1 MSALPKIST
10 IHFRRRIA
18 LASAAAAFLVGVLVT
33 ADVVLP
39 DRPGATAEAAE
50 VLNNA
55 AAATIQASDP
65 VVGPGQYMKVETTT
79 VNGAS
84 AVAADGSR
92 VSWLL
97 LDQTVLVV
105 LNEVDI
111 LRQVSDT
118 CRALITALSPGQR
131 SARRRFAP
139 TEYRVT
145 LVPYRDRVAFMVRV
159 RFTGVKPANK
169 WLDVEFWLTRRVESP
184 RFRRIETL
192 SPCTRCA

>member
-1 MSALPKIST
+1 MPALPKVST

-55 AAATIQASDP
+55 AAATIQTSDP
-65 VVGPGQYMKVETTT
+65 VVGPGQYMKVETTA

-92 VSWLL
+92 VSWLVL
-97 LDQTVLVV
+97 NQTVLVV

-118 CRALITALSPGQR
+118 CRALITALSQGQR
-131 SARRRFAP
+131 SARRRFTP
-139 TEYRVT
+139 TEK
-145 LVPYRDRVAFMVRV
+145 RV
-159 RFTGVKPANK
+159 RSCPCRDQRLVRSRSRNAM
-169 WLDVEFWLTRRVESP
+169 RR
-184 RFRRIETL
+184 
-192 SPCTRCA
+192 

>member
-1 MSALPKIST
+1 MPALPKVST

-18 LASAAAAFLVGVLVT
+18 LASAAAAFLVT

-55 AAATIQASDP
+55 AAATIQTSDP
-65 VVGPGQYMKVETTT
+65 VVGPGQYMKVETTA

-84 AVAADGSR
+84 AAAADGSR

-97 LDQTVLVV
+97 LNQTVLVV

-118 CRALITALSPGQR
+118 CRALITALSLGQR
-131 SARRRFAP
+131 SARRRFTP
-139 TEYRVT
+139 TEYLVRSLPCRDHRIVRAPSRKAMRRHVNCT
-145 LVPYRDRVAFMVRV
+145 LCWTVGNNRDEGWVHDGAI
-159 RFTGVKPANK
+159 GQG
-169 WLDVEFWLTRRVESP
+169 S
-184 RFRRIETL
+184 
-192 SPCTRCA
+192 